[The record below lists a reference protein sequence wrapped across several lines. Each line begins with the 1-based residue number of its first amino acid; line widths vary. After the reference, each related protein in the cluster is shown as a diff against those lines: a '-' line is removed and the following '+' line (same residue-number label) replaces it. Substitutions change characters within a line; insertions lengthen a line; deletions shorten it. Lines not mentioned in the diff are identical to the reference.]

1 MKRILPIAIP
11 IALILLQACNLPSAI
26 SATETAGM
34 LTQEADGMTATA
46 QAGTAQALATATST
60 STPATTATASVTAS
74 PAASATGA
82 ATSGPCNA
90 ATFVTDVTI
99 PDDTIMDLGQS
110 FTKTWRLQNAGT
122 CNWTSSYQLVF
133 DSGDQMGGDSPK
145 PFTTDPVL
153 PGQTIDVSVDLTAP
167 NTAGTYKGNWKLRD
181 GNGGTFGLSSGGP
194 FWVQIK
200 AQKVVVALPDW
211 PLKKSGDH
219 DAEVSAL
226 QRLLV
231 AHGESLTVDGIFG
244 PDTMSSVQHFQN
256 TNGLNPDGIV
266 GQATWPKLVVQVQ
279 QGSTG
284 QAVRAVQGLLN
295 DKYGN
300 SLAVDGIF
308 GPDTATAVKAFQTS
322 HGLTVDGI
330 VGPLTWQSLLGS

>member
-1 MKRILPIAIP
+1 MKRILPIVIP
-11 IALILLQACNLPSAI
+11 IALILTQACNLPAAL
-26 SATETAGM
+26 SATQTAAM
-34 LTQEADGMTATA
+34 LTQAADDMTATA
-46 QAGTAQALATATST
+46 QAAGLEALSAGT
-60 STPATTATASVTAS
+60 TTASALPTVTPSVT
-74 PAASATGA
+74 PTLAATATGA

-90 ATFVTDVTI
+90 ATFVDDVTI

-110 FTKTWRLQNAGT
+110 FTKTWRLKNAGT
-122 CNWTSSYQLVF
+122 CSWTSSYQLVF

-153 PGQTIDVSVDLTAP
+153 PGQSVDISVDLTAP
-167 NTAGTYKGNWKLRD
+167 GTAGTYKGNWKLRD
-181 GNGGTFGLSSGGP
+181 SSGGVFGLSTGP

-219 DAEVSAL
+219 DAEVTAL
-226 QRLLV
+226 QYLLV
-231 AHGESLTVDGIFG
+231 AHDQSLTVDGIFG
-244 PDTMSSVQHFQN
+244 PNTVSSVQHFQN

-266 GQATWPKLVVQVQ
+266 GQATWPKLVVQLQ
-279 QGSTG
+279 QGSSG
-284 QAVRAVQGLLN
+284 QAVRAVQVLLN

-300 SLAVDGIF
+300 SIAVDGIF
-308 GPDTATAVKAFQTS
+308 GPDTAAAVRAFQTG

-330 VGPLTWQSLLGS
+330 MGPLTWQSMLGS